1 MRQNLVTG
9 RQQQLRTAAPSSLT
23 VRAPLDVVAAR
34 RRSKRCAVRSSS
46 PSRPATRCRHAP
58 ADASESAARRLPRG
72 GVAAHREAERN
83 SREKKGQIGAALWG
97 PIRARSRRTNWHLG
111 ELRARQASGAKP
123 PKRTAQPETPPSNNN
138 PFAGVMKAFKD
149 VYDEADAMGYAQ
161 AVALN
166 KQLEDRGVLSKAKRK
181 DDDDV
186 QIPEERVVFEEPVRK
201 TVKRKRGKGAK
212 PKSRKGAGFS

>member
-1 MRQNLVTG
+1 MRRPLLLALATCNALQGNTRPPTRLQSSTHLPT
-9 RQQQLRTAAPSSLT
+9 RLQSNTRPPTLLR
-23 VRAPLDVVAAR
+23 AR
-34 RRSKRCAVRSSS
+34 PDDCPEEVWDRIV
-46 PSRPATRCRHAP
+46 
-58 ADASESAARRLPRG
+58 
-72 GVAAHREAERN
+72 EAEQQ

-97 PIRARSRRTNWHLG
+97 LDKGAIEQNQLRIWE
-111 ELRARQASGAKP
+111 ELRERQESGAKP
-123 PKRTAQPETPPSNNN
+123 TKKPEPAPSNNN

-166 KQLEDRGVLSKAKRK
+166 KQLEDKGVLSKAKRK

>member
-1 MRQNLVTG
+1 MRRPLLLALATCNALQGSTRPPTL
-9 RQQQLRTAAPSSLT
+9 LR
-23 VRAPLDVVAAR
+23 AR
-34 RRSKRCAVRSSS
+34 PDDCPEEVWERIV
-46 PSRPATRCRHAP
+46 
-58 ADASESAARRLPRG
+58 
-72 GVAAHREAERN
+72 EAERN

-97 PIRARSRRTNWHLG
+97 LDKGAIEQNQLRIWE
-111 ELRARQASGAKP
+111 ELRERQESGAKP
-123 PKRTAQPETPPSNNN
+123 TKRTAQPEKPNNN

-166 KQLEDRGVLSKAKRK
+166 KQLEDKGVLSKAKRK
-181 DDDDV
+181 DDDDI
-186 QIPEERVVFEEPVRK
+186 QLPQERVVFEEPARK

>member
-1 MRQNLVTG
+1 MRSLLLVLATCNALQG
-9 RQQQLRTAAPSSLT
+9 STRPPTRLQSST
-23 VRAPLDVVAAR
+23 
-34 RRSKRCAVRSSS
+34 
-46 PSRPATRCRHAP
+46 RPPMRLQINQ
-58 ADASESAARRLPRG
+58 RLPTLLRARPDDCPEE
-72 GVAAHREAERN
+72 VWDRIVEAERN

-97 PIRARSRRTNWHLG
+97 LDKNAIEQNQLRIWE
-111 ELRARQASGAKP
+111 ELRERQESGAKP
-123 PKRTAQPETPPSNNN
+123 TKKPEPTPSNN

-166 KQLEDRGVLSKAKRK
+166 KQLEDKGVLSKAKRR
-181 DDDDV
+181 DDDDDGI
-186 QIPEERVVFEEPVRK
+186 QLPQERVVFEEPVRK

>member
-1 MRQNLVTG
+1 MTRSPLILVLATCNALQG
-9 RQQQLRTAAPSSLT
+9 STRPPTRLQSSTRPPTRLR
-23 VRAPLDVVAAR
+23 AR
-34 RRSKRCAVRSSS
+34 PDDCPEEVWERIV
-46 PSRPATRCRHAP
+46 
-58 ADASESAARRLPRG
+58 
-72 GVAAHREAERN
+72 EAEQQ

-97 PIRARSRRTNWHLG
+97 LDKGAIEQNQLRIWE
-111 ELRARQASGAKP
+111 ELRERQESGAKP
-123 PKRTAQPETPPSNNN
+123 TKKPEPAPSNN

-166 KQLEDRGVLSKAKRK
+166 KQLEDKGVLSKAKRR

>member
-1 MRQNLVTG
+1 MHRPLLLALATCNALQGSTRPPTRLQSNT
-9 RQQQLRTAAPSSLT
+9 RPPTRLR
-23 VRAPLDVVAAR
+23 AR
-34 RRSKRCAVRSSS
+34 PDDCPEEVWDRIV
-46 PSRPATRCRHAP
+46 
-58 ADASESAARRLPRG
+58 
-72 GVAAHREAERN
+72 EAEQQ

-97 PIRARSRRTNWHLG
+97 LDKGAIEQNQLRIWE
-111 ELRARQASGAKP
+111 ELRERQESGAKP
-123 PKRTAQPETPPSNNN
+123 TKKPEPAPSSNN

-166 KQLEDRGVLSKAKRK
+166 KQLEDKGVLSKAKRR
-181 DDDDV
+181 DDDDDDGI
-186 QIPEERVVFEEPVRK
+186 QLPQERVVFEEPVRK

>member
-1 MRQNLVTG
+1 MRSPLLLTLATCNALQSSTRPPTRLQGST
-9 RQQQLRTAAPSSLT
+9 RPPTLLR
-23 VRAPLDVVAAR
+23 AR
-34 RRSKRCAVRSSS
+34 PDDCPEEVWDRIV
-46 PSRPATRCRHAP
+46 
-58 ADASESAARRLPRG
+58 
-72 GVAAHREAERN
+72 EAEQK

-97 PIRARSRRTNWHLG
+97 LDKNAIEQNQLRIWE
-111 ELRARQASGAKP
+111 ELRERQASGAKP
-123 PKRTAQPETPPSNNN
+123 TKKRPEEPAPSSNN

-166 KQLEDRGVLSKAKRK
+166 KQLEDKGVLSKAKRR

>member
-1 MRQNLVTG
+1 MTRGPFLLALST
-9 RQQQLRTAAPSSLT
+9 
-23 VRAPLDVVAAR
+23 VAAL
-34 RRSKRCAVRSSS
+34 RSQ
-46 PSRPATRCRHAP
+46 RPPTRLK
-58 ADASESAARRLPRG
+58 ARPDDCPEEVWDRI
-72 GVAAHREAERN
+72 VEAEQQ

-97 PIRARSRRTNWHLG
+97 LDKNAIEQNQLRIWE
-111 ELRARQASGAKP
+111 ELRERQESGAKP
-123 PKRTAQPETPPSNNN
+123 TKKPEPAPSNN

-166 KQLEDRGVLSKAKRK
+166 KQLEDKGVLSKAKRK

>member
-1 MRQNLVTG
+1 MTRSPLILVLATCNALQG
-9 RQQQLRTAAPSSLT
+9 STRPPTRLQSSTRPPTRLR
-23 VRAPLDVVAAR
+23 AR
-34 RRSKRCAVRSSS
+34 PDDCPEEVWERIV
-46 PSRPATRCRHAP
+46 
-58 ADASESAARRLPRG
+58 
-72 GVAAHREAERN
+72 EAEQQ

-97 PIRARSRRTNWHLG
+97 LDKGAIEQNQLRIWE
-111 ELRARQASGAKP
+111 ELRERQESGAKP
-123 PKRTAQPETPPSNNN
+123 TKKPEPAPSNN

-166 KQLEDRGVLSKAKRK
+166 KQLEDKGVLSKAKRK
-181 DDDDV
+181 DDDDI
-186 QIPEERVVFEEPVRK
+186 QLPQERVVFEEPVRK

>member
-1 MRQNLVTG
+1 MRVSVLLALATCNALQGSTRPPTRLQSSQRPPTL
-9 RQQQLRTAAPSSLT
+9 LR
-23 VRAPLDVVAAR
+23 AR
-34 RRSKRCAVRSSS
+34 PDDCPEEVWDRIV
-46 PSRPATRCRHAP
+46 
-58 ADASESAARRLPRG
+58 
-72 GVAAHREAERN
+72 EAEQQ

-97 PIRARSRRTNWHLG
+97 LDKGAIEQNQLRIWE
-111 ELRARQASGAKP
+111 ELRERQESGAKP
-123 PKRTAQPETPPSNNN
+123 TKKPEPAPSSNN

-166 KQLEDRGVLSKAKRK
+166 KQLEDKGVLSKAKRR
-181 DDDDV
+181 DDDDDDGI
-186 QIPEERVVFEEPVRK
+186 QLPQERVVFEEPVRK

>member
-1 MRQNLVTG
+1 MRRPLLLALATCNALQGSTRPPTRLQSSQRPPTL
-9 RQQQLRTAAPSSLT
+9 LR
-23 VRAPLDVVAAR
+23 AR
-34 RRSKRCAVRSSS
+34 PDDCPEEVWQRIV
-46 PSRPATRCRHAP
+46 
-58 ADASESAARRLPRG
+58 
-72 GVAAHREAERN
+72 EAERN

-97 PIRARSRRTNWHLG
+97 LDKNAIEQNQLRIWE
-111 ELRARQASGAKP
+111 ELRERQESGVKP
-123 PKRTAQPETPPSNNN
+123 TKKPEPAPSNNN

-166 KQLEDRGVLSKAKRK
+166 KQLEDKGVLSKAKRR

-186 QIPEERVVFEEPVRK
+186 QIPEERVVFEEPARK

>member
-1 MRQNLVTG
+1 MRRPLLLALATCNALQGSTRPPTRLQSSQRPPT
-9 RQQQLRTAAPSSLT
+9 RLR
-23 VRAPLDVVAAR
+23 AR
-34 RRSKRCAVRSSS
+34 PDDCPEEVWERIV
-46 PSRPATRCRHAP
+46 
-58 ADASESAARRLPRG
+58 
-72 GVAAHREAERN
+72 EAERN

-97 PIRARSRRTNWHLG
+97 LDKGAIEQNQLRIWE
-111 ELRARQASGAKP
+111 ELRERQESGAKP
-123 PKRTAQPETPPSNNN
+123 TKKPEPAPSNN

-166 KQLEDRGVLSKAKRK
+166 KQLEDKGVLSKAKRR

-212 PKSRKGAGFS
+212 PKSRKGSGFS

>member
-1 MRQNLVTG
+1 MRKRNTLLLALATCSALQGSTRPPTRL
-9 RQQQLRTAAPSSLT
+9 QSSQRPPTRLK
-23 VRAPLDVVAAR
+23 AR
-34 RRSKRCAVRSSS
+34 PDDCPEEVWDRIV
-46 PSRPATRCRHAP
+46 
-58 ADASESAARRLPRG
+58 
-72 GVAAHREAERN
+72 EAERN

-97 PIRARSRRTNWHLG
+97 LDKNAIEQNQLRIWE
-111 ELRARQASGAKP
+111 ELRERQESGAKP
-123 PKRTAQPETPPSNNN
+123 TKRTEQPATTNNN

-166 KQLEDRGVLSKAKRK
+166 KQLEDKGVLSKAKRK

-186 QIPEERVVFEEPVRK
+186 QIPQERVVFEEPVRK

>member
-1 MRQNLVTG
+1 MTRRPFLLALST
-9 RQQQLRTAAPSSLT
+9 
-23 VRAPLDVVAAR
+23 VAAL
-34 RRSKRCAVRSSS
+34 RSQ
-46 PSRPATRCRHAP
+46 RPPTLLR
-58 ADASESAARRLPRG
+58 ARPDDCPEEVWDRI
-72 GVAAHREAERN
+72 VEAERN

-97 PIRARSRRTNWHLG
+97 LDKKAIEQNQLRIWE
-111 ELRARQASGAKP
+111 ELRERQASGAKP
-123 PKRTAQPETPPSNNN
+123 PKRTEQPETPPNNN

-166 KQLEDRGVLSKAKRK
+166 KQLEDKGVLSKAKRK
-181 DDDDV
+181 DDDDDDGI
-186 QIPEERVVFEEPVRK
+186 QLPQERVVFEEPVRK

>member
-1 MRQNLVTG
+1 MPRPLLLALATCNALQGSTRPPTRLQSSQCPPTL
-9 RQQQLRTAAPSSLT
+9 LR
-23 VRAPLDVVAAR
+23 AR
-34 RRSKRCAVRSSS
+34 PDDCPEEVWDRIV
-46 PSRPATRCRHAP
+46 
-58 ADASESAARRLPRG
+58 
-72 GVAAHREAERN
+72 EAEQQ

-97 PIRARSRRTNWHLG
+97 LDKGAIEQNQLRIWE
-111 ELRARQASGAKP
+111 ELRERQESGAKP
-123 PKRTAQPETPPSNNN
+123 TKKPEPAPSNN

-166 KQLEDRGVLSKAKRK
+166 KQLEDKGVLSKAKRK
-181 DDDDV
+181 DDDDI
-186 QIPEERVVFEEPVRK
+186 QLPQERVVFEEPVRK

>member
-1 MRQNLVTG
+1 MRRPL
-9 RQQQLRTAAPSSLT
+9 LLT
-23 VRAPLDVVAAR
+23 LATCNALQG
-34 RRSKRCAVRSSS
+34 ST
-46 PSRPATRCRHAP
+46 RPPTRLQ
-58 ADASESAARRLPRG
+58 SNQRLPTRLKARPDDCPEE
-72 GVAAHREAERN
+72 VWERIVEAERN

-97 PIRARSRRTNWHLG
+97 LDKNAIEQNQLRIWE
-111 ELRARQASGAKP
+111 ELRERQASGAKP
-123 PKRTAQPETPPSNNN
+123 TKRKKEQPEKPNNN

-186 QIPEERVVFEEPVRK
+186 QIPEERVVFEEPARK

>member
-1 MRQNLVTG
+1 MH
-9 RQQQLRTAAPSSLT
+9 S
-23 VRAPLDVVAAR
+23 PLLLALATCNALQG
-34 RRSKRCAVRSSS
+34 ST
-46 PSRPATRCRHAP
+46 RPPTRLQTNQ
-58 ADASESAARRLPRG
+58 RLPTRLKARPDDCPEE
-72 GVAAHREAERN
+72 VWDRIVEAERN

-97 PIRARSRRTNWHLG
+97 LDKGAIEQNQLRIWE
-111 ELRARQASGAKP
+111 ELRERQESGARP
-123 PKRTAQPETPPSNNN
+123 TKRPEEPAPSNN

-166 KQLEDRGVLSKAKRK
+166 KQLEDKGVLSKAKRK

-186 QIPEERVVFEEPVRK
+186 QIPEERVVFEEPARK

>member
-1 MRQNLVTG
+1 MRRPLLFALATCNALQGSTRPPTRLQSSQRPPTL
-9 RQQQLRTAAPSSLT
+9 LR
-23 VRAPLDVVAAR
+23 AR
-34 RRSKRCAVRSSS
+34 PDDCPEEVWERIV
-46 PSRPATRCRHAP
+46 
-58 ADASESAARRLPRG
+58 
-72 GVAAHREAERN
+72 EAERN

-97 PIRARSRRTNWHLG
+97 LDKGAIEQNQLRIWE
-111 ELRARQASGAKP
+111 ELRERQESGAKP
-123 PKRTAQPETPPSNNN
+123 TKKRPEEPAPSNN

-166 KQLEDRGVLSKAKRK
+166 KQLEDKGVLSKAKRRD

-186 QIPEERVVFEEPVRK
+186 QIPQERVVFEEPVRK

>member
-1 MRQNLVTG
+1 MTRRPFLLAVST
-9 RQQQLRTAAPSSLT
+9 
-23 VRAPLDVVAAR
+23 VAAL
-34 RRSKRCAVRSSS
+34 RSQ
-46 PSRPATRCRHAP
+46 RPPTLLR
-58 ADASESAARRLPRG
+58 ARPDDCPEEVWERI
-72 GVAAHREAERN
+72 VEAERN

-97 PIRARSRRTNWHLG
+97 LDKNAIEQNQLRIWE
-111 ELRARQASGAKP
+111 ELRERQESGAKP
-123 PKRTAQPETPPSNNN
+123 TKRTEEPAPSNN

-166 KQLEDRGVLSKAKRK
+166 KQLEDKGVLSKAKRR
-181 DDDDV
+181 DDDDDDGI
-186 QIPEERVVFEEPVRK
+186 QLPQERVVFEEPVRK

>member
-1 MRQNLVTG
+1 MTRSPLLLALATCNALQGSTRPPTRLQSSQRPPTL
-9 RQQQLRTAAPSSLT
+9 LR
-23 VRAPLDVVAAR
+23 AR
-34 RRSKRCAVRSSS
+34 PDDCPEEVWERIV
-46 PSRPATRCRHAP
+46 
-58 ADASESAARRLPRG
+58 
-72 GVAAHREAERN
+72 EAERN

-97 PIRARSRRTNWHLG
+97 LDKNAIEQNQLRIWE
-111 ELRARQASGAKP
+111 ELRERQESGAKP
-123 PKRTAQPETPPSNNN
+123 TKRTEQPATTNNN

-166 KQLEDRGVLSKAKRK
+166 KQLEDKGVLSKAKRR
-181 DDDDV
+181 DDDDDDGI
-186 QIPEERVVFEEPVRK
+186 QLPQERVVFEEPVRK

>member
-1 MRQNLVTG
+1 MRRPLLLALATCNALQGSTRPPTRLQSSQRPPTL
-9 RQQQLRTAAPSSLT
+9 LR
-23 VRAPLDVVAAR
+23 AR
-34 RRSKRCAVRSSS
+34 PDDCPEEVWERIV
-46 PSRPATRCRHAP
+46 
-58 ADASESAARRLPRG
+58 
-72 GVAAHREAERN
+72 EAERN

-97 PIRARSRRTNWHLG
+97 LDKGAIEQNQLRIWE
-111 ELRARQASGAKP
+111 ELRERQESGAKP
-123 PKRTAQPETPPSNNN
+123 TKKPEPAPSSNN

-166 KQLEDRGVLSKAKRK
+166 KQLEDKGVLSKAKRR

>member
-1 MRQNLVTG
+1 MRRPLLLTLATCNALQGSTRPPTRLQSST
-9 RQQQLRTAAPSSLT
+9 RPPTRLR
-23 VRAPLDVVAAR
+23 AR
-34 RRSKRCAVRSSS
+34 PDDCPEEVWDRIV
-46 PSRPATRCRHAP
+46 
-58 ADASESAARRLPRG
+58 
-72 GVAAHREAERN
+72 EAEQQ

-97 PIRARSRRTNWHLG
+97 LDKGAIEQNQLRIWE
-111 ELRARQASGAKP
+111 ELRERQESGAKP
-123 PKRTAQPETPPSNNN
+123 TKKPEPAPSNN

-166 KQLEDRGVLSKAKRK
+166 KQLEDKGVLSKAKRR

-186 QIPEERVVFEEPVRK
+186 QIPEERVVFEELARK

-212 PKSRKGAGFS
+212 PKSRKGSGFS

>member
-1 MRQNLVTG
+1 MHR
-9 RQQQLRTAAPSSLT
+9 
-23 VRAPLDVVAAR
+23 PLLLAL
-34 RRSKRCAVRSSS
+34 
-46 PSRPATRCRHAP
+46 ATCNALQ
-58 ADASESAARRLPRG
+58 SNQRLPTRLRARPDDCPEE
-72 GVAAHREAERN
+72 VWDRIVEAERN

-97 PIRARSRRTNWHLG
+97 LDKGAIEQNQLRIWE
-111 ELRARQASGAKP
+111 ELRERQASGAKP
-123 PKRTAQPETPPSNNN
+123 TKKRPEEPAPSNN

-166 KQLEDRGVLSKAKRK
+166 KQLEDKGVLSKAKRR

>member
-1 MRQNLVTG
+1 MQR
-9 RQQQLRTAAPSSLT
+9 
-23 VRAPLDVVAAR
+23 PLLLALATCNALQG
-34 RRSKRCAVRSSS
+34 ST
-46 PSRPATRCRHAP
+46 RPPTRLQINQ
-58 ADASESAARRLPRG
+58 RLPTLLRARPDDCPEE
-72 GVAAHREAERN
+72 VWERIVEAERN

-97 PIRARSRRTNWHLG
+97 LDKGAIEQNQLRIWE
-111 ELRARQASGAKP
+111 ELRERQESGAKP
-123 PKRTAQPETPPSNNN
+123 TKKPEPAPSNN

-166 KQLEDRGVLSKAKRK
+166 KQLEDKGVLSKAKRK
-181 DDDDV
+181 DDDDI
-186 QIPEERVVFEEPVRK
+186 QLPQERVVFEEPVRK

>member
-1 MRQNLVTG
+1 MTRRPFLLALST
-9 RQQQLRTAAPSSLT
+9 
-23 VRAPLDVVAAR
+23 VAAL
-34 RRSKRCAVRSSS
+34 RS
-46 PSRPATRCRHAP
+46 PRPPTHLR
-58 ADASESAARRLPRG
+58 ARPDDCPEEVWDRI
-72 GVAAHREAERN
+72 VEAEQK

-97 PIRARSRRTNWHLG
+97 LDKNAIEQNQLRIWE
-111 ELRARQASGAKP
+111 ELRERQESGAKP
-123 PKRTAQPETPPSNNN
+123 TKRTEEPAPSNN

-166 KQLEDRGVLSKAKRK
+166 KQLEDKGVLSKAKRRD

-186 QIPEERVVFEEPVRK
+186 QIPQERVVFEEPVRK

>member
-1 MRQNLVTG
+1 MR
-9 RQQQLRTAAPSSLT
+9 R
-23 VRAPLDVVAAR
+23 PLLLAL
-34 RRSKRCAVRSSS
+34 
-46 PSRPATRCRHAP
+46 ATCNALQ
-58 ADASESAARRLPRG
+58 SNQRLPTRLRARPDDCPEE
-72 GVAAHREAERN
+72 VWDRIVEAERN

-97 PIRARSRRTNWHLG
+97 LDKGAIEQNQLRIWE
-111 ELRARQASGAKP
+111 ELKEKKASGAKP
-123 PKRTAQPETPPSNNN
+123 TKRTEEPAPSSN

-166 KQLEDRGVLSKAKRK
+166 KQLEDKGVLSKAKRK

-186 QIPEERVVFEEPVRK
+186 QIPEERVVFEEPARK

>member
-1 MRQNLVTG
+1 MTRRPFFLAVST
-9 RQQQLRTAAPSSLT
+9 
-23 VRAPLDVVAAR
+23 VAAL
-34 RRSKRCAVRSSS
+34 RSQ
-46 PSRPATRCRHAP
+46 RPPTLLR
-58 ADASESAARRLPRG
+58 ARPDDCPEEVWDRI
-72 GVAAHREAERN
+72 VEAERN

-97 PIRARSRRTNWHLG
+97 LDKGAIEQNQLRIWE
-111 ELRARQASGAKP
+111 ELRERQESGAKP
-123 PKRTAQPETPPSNNN
+123 TKKRPEAEAPSNN

-166 KQLEDRGVLSKAKRK
+166 KQLEDKGVLSKAKRR

>member
-1 MRQNLVTG
+1 MRRPLLLALVTCNALQG
-9 RQQQLRTAAPSSLT
+9 ST
-23 VRAPLDVVAAR
+23 
-34 RRSKRCAVRSSS
+34 
-46 PSRPATRCRHAP
+46 
-58 ADASESAARRLPRG
+58 RLPTLLRARPDDCPEE
-72 GVAAHREAERN
+72 VWERIVEAERN

-97 PIRARSRRTNWHLG
+97 LDKGAIEQNQLRIWE
-111 ELRARQASGAKP
+111 ELRERQESGAKP
-123 PKRTAQPETPPSNNN
+123 TKKPEPAPSNN

-166 KQLEDRGVLSKAKRK
+166 KQLEDKGVLSKAKRR

>member
-1 MRQNLVTG
+1 MTRSPLLLALATCNALQGSTRPPTRLQSSTRPPMRLK
-9 RQQQLRTAAPSSLT
+9 
-23 VRAPLDVVAAR
+23 AR
-34 RRSKRCAVRSSS
+34 PDDCPEEVWDRIV
-46 PSRPATRCRHAP
+46 
-58 ADASESAARRLPRG
+58 
-72 GVAAHREAERN
+72 EAERN

-97 PIRARSRRTNWHLG
+97 LDKGAIEQNQLRIWE
-111 ELRARQASGAKP
+111 ELRERQESGAKP
-123 PKRTAQPETPPSNNN
+123 TKRTEEPAPSNN

-166 KQLEDRGVLSKAKRK
+166 KQLEDKGVLSKAKRK

>member
-1 MRQNLVTG
+1 MRRPLLLALATCNALQGSTRPPTRLQSSQRPPTL
-9 RQQQLRTAAPSSLT
+9 LR
-23 VRAPLDVVAAR
+23 AR
-34 RRSKRCAVRSSS
+34 PDDCPEEVWQRIV
-46 PSRPATRCRHAP
+46 
-58 ADASESAARRLPRG
+58 
-72 GVAAHREAERN
+72 EAERN

-97 PIRARSRRTNWHLG
+97 LDKGAIEQNQLRIWE
-111 ELRARQASGAKP
+111 ELRERQESGAKP
-123 PKRTAQPETPPSNNN
+123 TKKPEPAPSNN

-166 KQLEDRGVLSKAKRK
+166 KQLEDKGVLSKAKRR

>member
-1 MRQNLVTG
+1 MPRPLLLALATCNALQGSTRPPTRL
-9 RQQQLRTAAPSSLT
+9 QSSQRPPTRLK
-23 VRAPLDVVAAR
+23 AR
-34 RRSKRCAVRSSS
+34 PDDCPEEVWDRIV
-46 PSRPATRCRHAP
+46 
-58 ADASESAARRLPRG
+58 
-72 GVAAHREAERN
+72 EAERN

-97 PIRARSRRTNWHLG
+97 LDKNAIEQNQLRIWE
-111 ELRARQASGAKP
+111 ELRERQESGAKP
-123 PKRTAQPETPPSNNN
+123 TKRTEQPATTNNN

-166 KQLEDRGVLSKAKRK
+166 KQLEDKGVLSKAKRR
-181 DDDDV
+181 DDDDDDGI
-186 QIPEERVVFEEPVRK
+186 QLPQERVVFEEPVRK

>member
-1 MRQNLVTG
+1 MTRRPLVLALST
-9 RQQQLRTAAPSSLT
+9 
-23 VRAPLDVVAAR
+23 VAAL
-34 RRSKRCAVRSSS
+34 RSPR
-46 PSRPATRCRHAP
+46 PSTLLRARPDDCPEEVWDRI
-58 ADASESAARRLPRG
+58 
-72 GVAAHREAERN
+72 VEAEQQ

-97 PIRARSRRTNWHLG
+97 LDKNAIEQNQLRIWE
-111 ELRARQASGAKP
+111 ELRERQESGAKP
-123 PKRTAQPETPPSNNN
+123 TKRTEQPATTNNN

-166 KQLEDRGVLSKAKRK
+166 KQLEDKGVLSKAKRR
-181 DDDDV
+181 DDDDDDGI
-186 QIPEERVVFEEPVRK
+186 QLPQERVVFEEPVRK

>member
-1 MRQNLVTG
+1 MRRPLLLALATCNALQSNTRPPTRLQSST
-9 RQQQLRTAAPSSLT
+9 RPPTLLR
-23 VRAPLDVVAAR
+23 AR
-34 RRSKRCAVRSSS
+34 PDDCPEEVWDRIV
-46 PSRPATRCRHAP
+46 
-58 ADASESAARRLPRG
+58 
-72 GVAAHREAERN
+72 EAERN

-97 PIRARSRRTNWHLG
+97 LDKGAIEQNQLRIWE
-111 ELRARQASGAKP
+111 ELKEKKASGAKP
-123 PKRTAQPETPPSNNN
+123 TKRTEEPAPSSN

-166 KQLEDRGVLSKAKRK
+166 KQLEDKGVLSKAKRR